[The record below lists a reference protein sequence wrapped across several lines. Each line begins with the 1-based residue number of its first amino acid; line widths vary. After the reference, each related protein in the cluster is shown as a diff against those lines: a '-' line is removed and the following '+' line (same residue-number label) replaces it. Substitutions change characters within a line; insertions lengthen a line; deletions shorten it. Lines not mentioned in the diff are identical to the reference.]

1 MTAGSLSPY
10 LLVQCFCTTLHCM
23 RDGQLTLRL
32 PHELLRDI
40 DRRARA
46 LGVPKAQVVR
56 EALAAYLAEPTEPDP
71 AAPMRAVS
79 GLVGSLA
86 LDPEAIERDEIAA
99 RVRRHNWRP

>member
-1 MTAGSLSPY
+1 M
-10 LLVQCFCTTLHCM
+10 QFICNTLHCM
-23 RDGQLTLRL
+23 RDEQLTLRL

-56 EALAAYLAEPTEPDP
+56 EALAAYLAAPAEADP
-71 AAPMRAVS
+71 AAPLQAVS
-79 GLVGSLA
+79 ALIGSLA
-86 LDPEAIERDEIAA
+86 LDPQAIERNEIAA

>member
-1 MTAGSLSPY
+1 
-10 LLVQCFCTTLHCM
+10 M
-23 RDGQLTLRL
+23 RDEQLTLRL

-56 EALAAYLAEPTEPDP
+56 EALAAYLAAPAEADP
-71 AAPMRAVS
+71 AAPLQAVS
-79 GLVGSLA
+79 ALIGSLA
-86 LDPEAIERDEIAA
+86 LDRQAIERNEIAA

>member
-1 MTAGSLSPY
+1 MQY
-10 LLVQCFCTTLHCM
+10 ICNTLHCM
-23 RDGQLTLRL
+23 RDEQLTLRL

-56 EALAAYLAEPTEPDP
+56 EALAAYLAAPAEADP
-71 AAPMRAVS
+71 AAPLQAVS
-79 GLVGSLA
+79 ALIGSLA
-86 LDPEAIERDEIAA
+86 LDRQAIERNEIAA

>member
-1 MTAGSLSPY
+1 MTMQY
-10 LLVQCFCTTLHCM
+10 ICNTLHCM
-23 RDGQLTLRL
+23 RDEQLTLRL

-56 EALAAYLAEPTEPDP
+56 EALAAYLAAPAEADP
-71 AAPMRAVS
+71 AAPLQAVS
-79 GLVGSLA
+79 ALIGSLA
-86 LDPEAIERDEIAA
+86 LDRQAIERNEIAA

>member
-1 MTAGSLSPY
+1 
-10 LLVQCFCTTLHCM
+10 M
-23 RDGQLTLRL
+23 RDEQLTLRL

-56 EALAAYLAEPTEPDP
+56 EALAAYLAAPAAPDP
-71 AAPMRAVS
+71 AAPLLAVS

-86 LDPEAIERDEIAA
+86 LDPEANERDEITA
-99 RVRRHNWRP
+99 RIRRHNWRP

>member
-1 MTAGSLSPY
+1 
-10 LLVQCFCTTLHCM
+10 M

-32 PHELLRDI
+32 PHELLRAI